1 MKILVIGASGRVGTD
16 LVKQLLADN
25 HEVIGTT
32 RQDEK
37 LFNDDNYIQLD
48 LDITA
53 KKEAIQHQI
62 EQDIDAVYFVAG
74 SGGKDVL
81 EVDLHGA
88 VKTMQAVEDKGI
100 KRYIMLS
107 TVFSLDTSK
116 WDSPGIAD
124 LKEYYICK
132 HYADQWLVNNSSLDY
147 TIVQAGAL
155 KELAATGKITINDD
169 NAGENSIEDVATT
182 LAAVLDADNTTKKVL
197 ACTTVKPQLMKR
209 LHSYSKFHATI

>member
-25 HEVIGTT
+25 HQVIGTT
-32 RQDEK
+32 RQEEK
-37 LFNDDNYIQLD
+37 LFKDDNYSQLD

-53 KKEAIQHQI
+53 EKDSIQKQI
-62 EQDIDAVYFVAG
+62 DQDIDAVYFVAG

-88 VKTMQAVEDKGI
+88 VKTIQATQDKGI

-116 WDSPGIAD
+116 WDRIAD

-132 HYADQWLVNNSSLDY
+132 HYADQWLINNSTLDY

-155 KELAATGKITINDD
+155 KEREATGKITVNNDSS
-169 NAGENSIEDVATT
+169 GENSIEDVATT
-182 LAAVLDADNTTKKVL
+182 LVAVLKADNTIK
-197 ACTTVKPQLMKR
+197 TVFSMQNGETAIDDAIAKL
-209 LHSYSKFHATI
+209 

>member
-1 MKILVIGASGRVGTD
+1 MKVLVIGASGRVGTD

-25 HEVIGTT
+25 HQVIGTT
-32 RQDEK
+32 RQEEK
-37 LFNDDNYIQLD
+37 LFSDDNYSQLD

-53 KKEAIQHQI
+53 EKDAIQSQI
-62 EQDIDAVYFVAG
+62 DQDIDAVYFVAG
-74 SGGKDVL
+74 SGGKDIL

-88 VKTMQAVEDKGI
+88 VKTMQAAQDKGI

-116 WDSPGIAD
+116 WDNPGIAD

-132 HYADQWLVNNSSLDY
+132 HYADQWLVNNSTLEY

-155 KELAATGKITINDD
+155 KERAATGKITIND
-169 NAGENSIEDVATT
+169 NSAGENSIEDVATT
-182 LAAVLDADNTTKKVL
+182 LSAVLNANNTIKKVFSIQNDET
-197 ACTTVKPQLMKR
+197 AIDKAI
-209 LHSYSKFHATI
+209 ATL

>member
-1 MKILVIGASGRVGTD
+1 MKILVIGASGRVGSD

-25 HEVIGTT
+25 HQVIGTT

-37 LFNDDNYIQLD
+37 LFSDNNYSQLD

-53 KKEAIQHQI
+53 EKDAIQQQI
-62 EQDIDAVYFVAG
+62 KSDIDAVYFVVG

-88 VKTMQAVEDKGI
+88 VKTMQAVQDKGI

-116 WDSPGIAD
+116 WNQPGIAD
-124 LKEYYICK
+124 LKEYYISK
-132 HYADQWLVNNSSLDY
+132 HYADQWLVKNSSLDY

-155 KELAATGKITINDD
+155 KERAGTGKIIINDD
-169 NAGENSIEDVATT
+169 NAGENAIEDVAMT
-182 LAAVLDADNTTKKVL
+182 LAAVLNADNTIKKVFSMHNGETAIDAAL
-197 ACTTVKPQLMKR
+197 AKL
-209 LHSYSKFHATI
+209 

>member
-25 HEVIGTT
+25 HQVIGTT
-32 RQDEK
+32 RQEEK
-37 LFNDDNYIQLD
+37 LFNDDNYSQLD

-53 KKEAIQHQI
+53 EKDAIQSQI
-62 EQDIDAVYFVAG
+62 DKDIEAVYFVAG

-88 VKTMQAVEDKGI
+88 VKTMQATEDKGI

-116 WDSPGIAD
+116 WNQPGIAD

-155 KELAATGKITINDD
+155 KERAATGKITINDD
-169 NAGENSIEDVATT
+169 NAGENSIADVATT
-182 LAAVLDADNTTKKVL
+182 LAAVLNADNTTKKVFSMHNGETAIDAAL
-197 ACTTVKPQLMKR
+197 AKL
-209 LHSYSKFHATI
+209 

>member
-25 HEVIGTT
+25 HQVIGTT
-32 RQDEK
+32 RQEEK
-37 LFNDDNYIQLD
+37 LFNDDNYSQLD

-53 KKEAIQHQI
+53 EKDAIQSQI
-62 EQDIDAVYFVAG
+62 DKDIEAVYFVAG

-88 VKTMQAVEDKGI
+88 VKTMQATEDKGI

-116 WDSPGIAD
+116 WNQPGIAD

-155 KELAATGKITINDD
+155 KERAATGKITINDD

-182 LAAVLDADNTTKKVL
+182 LAAVLNADNTTKQVFSMHNGETAIDAAL
-197 ACTTVKPQLMKR
+197 AKL
-209 LHSYSKFHATI
+209 

>member
-16 LVKQLLADN
+16 LVEQLLADD
-25 HEVIGTT
+25 HQVIGTT
-32 RQDEK
+32 RQDKK
-37 LFNDDNYIQLD
+37 LFDNDNYRQLD

-53 KKEAIQHQI
+53 EKDAIAEQI

-100 KRYIMLS
+100 KRYLMLS
-107 TVFSLDTSK
+107 TVFSLDTNK
-116 WDSPGIAD
+116 WDTPGIAD

-132 HYADQWLVNNSSLDY
+132 HYADQWLVNDSTLDY

-155 KELAATGKITINDD
+155 KERAGTGKITINDD
-169 NAGENSIEDVATT
+169 NAGENAIADVAAT
-182 LAAVLDADNTTKKVL
+182 LTAVLGANNTIKKVFSL
-197 ACTTVKPQLMKR
+197 HNGETTINEAI
-209 LHSYSKFHATI
+209 ATL

>member
-16 LVKQLLADN
+16 LVKQLLADD
-25 HEVIGTT
+25 HQVISTT
-32 RQDEK
+32 RQEKK
-37 LFNDDNYIQLD
+37 LFNDDNYSQLD

-53 KKEAIQHQI
+53 NKDTIQKQI
-62 EQDIDAVYFVAG
+62 DQDIDAVYFVAG

-88 VKTMQAVEDKGI
+88 VKTMQAVQDKGI

-116 WDSPGIAD
+116 WDNPNIAD

-132 HYADQWLVNNSSLDY
+132 HYADQWLINNSSLNY

-155 KELAATGKITINDD
+155 KERAATGKIMINDD
-169 NAGENSIEDVATT
+169 HSGENSIEDVATT
-182 LAAVLDADNTTKKVL
+182 LVAVLGASNTTKKIFSMHNGETAIEQAITKL
-197 ACTTVKPQLMKR
+197 
-209 LHSYSKFHATI
+209 

>member
-25 HEVIGTT
+25 HQVIGTT
-32 RQDEK
+32 RQEEK
-37 LFNDDNYIQLD
+37 LFDDDNYSQLD

-53 KKEAIQHQI
+53 EKDAIQSQI
-62 EQDIDAVYFVAG
+62 DKDIEAVYFVAG
-74 SGGKDVL
+74 SGGKDIL

-88 VKTMQAVEDKGI
+88 VKTMQATEDKGI

-116 WDSPGIAD
+116 WNQPGIAD

-132 HYADQWLVNNSSLDY
+132 HYADQWLVNNSNLDY

-155 KELAATGKITINDD
+155 KERAATGKITINDD
-169 NAGENSIEDVATT
+169 NAGENSIADVATT
-182 LAAVLDADNTTKKVL
+182 LAAVLNADNTNKKVFSMHNGETAIDAAL
-197 ACTTVKPQLMKR
+197 AKL
-209 LHSYSKFHATI
+209 

>member
-1 MKILVIGASGRVGTD
+1 MTMKILVIGASGRVGTD
-16 LVKQLLADN
+16 LVKQLLADD
-25 HEVIGTT
+25 HQVIGTT
-32 RQDEK
+32 RQEEK
-37 LFNDDNYIQLD
+37 LFKDDNYSQLD

-53 KKEAIQHQI
+53 EKDAIQKQI
-62 EQDIDAVYFVAG
+62 DQDIDAVYFVAG

-88 VKTMQAVEDKGI
+88 VKTVQATQDKGI

-116 WDSPGIAD
+116 WDKIAD

-132 HYADQWLVNNSSLDY
+132 HYADQWLINNSTLDY

-155 KELAATGKITINDD
+155 KEREATGKITVNNDSS
-169 NAGENSIEDVATT
+169 GENSIEDVATT
-182 LAAVLDADNTTKKVL
+182 LAAVLKADNTIK
-197 ACTTVKPQLMKR
+197 TVFSMQNGETAIDEAIAKL
-209 LHSYSKFHATI
+209 

>member
-16 LVKQLLADN
+16 LVKQLLADD
-25 HEVIGTT
+25 HQVIGTT
-32 RQDEK
+32 RQKEK
-37 LFNDDNYIQLD
+37 LFNDDNYSQLD

-53 KKEAIQHQI
+53 EKEAIQQQI
-62 EQDIDAVYFVAG
+62 EQDIDTVYFVAG

-88 VKTMQAVEDKGI
+88 VKTMQAVEDEGI

-116 WDSPGIAD
+116 WDNPGIAD

-132 HYADQWLVNNSSLDY
+132 HYADQWLVNNSTLDY

-155 KELAATGKITINDD
+155 KERAATGKITINDD
-169 NAGENSIEDVATT
+169 NAGENSIADVATT
-182 LAAVLDADNTTKKVL
+182 LAAVLNADNTTKKVFSMHNGEIAIEEAL
-197 ACTTVKPQLMKR
+197 DKL
-209 LHSYSKFHATI
+209 

>member
-16 LVKQLLADN
+16 LVEQLLADD
-25 HEVIGTT
+25 HQVIGTT
-32 RQDEK
+32 RQDKK
-37 LFNDDNYIQLD
+37 LFDNDNYRQLD

-53 KKEAIQHQI
+53 EKDAIAEQI
-62 EQDIDAVYFVAG
+62 DQDIDAVYFVAG

-107 TVFSLDTSK
+107 TVFSLDTNK
-116 WDSPGIAD
+116 WDTPGIAD

-132 HYADQWLVNNSSLDY
+132 HYADQWLVNDSTLDY

-155 KELAATGKITINDD
+155 KERAGTGKITINND
-169 NAGENSIEDVATT
+169 NAGENAIADVAAT
-182 LAAVLDADNTTKKVL
+182 LTAVLDANNTIKKVFS
-197 ACTTVKPQLMKR
+197 
-209 LHSYSKFHATI
+209 LHNGETAINEAIATL

>member
-16 LVKQLLADN
+16 LVEQLLADD
-25 HEVIGTT
+25 HQVIGTT
-32 RQDEK
+32 RQDKK
-37 LFNDDNYIQLD
+37 LFDNDNYRQLD

-53 KKEAIQHQI
+53 EKDAIAEQI

-88 VKTMQAVEDKGI
+88 VKTMQAVADKGI

-116 WDSPGIAD
+116 WDTPGIAD

-132 HYADQWLVNNSSLDY
+132 HYADQWLVNDSKLDY

-155 KELAATGKITINDD
+155 KERAGTGKITINDD
-169 NAGENSIEDVATT
+169 NAGENAIADVAAT
-182 LAAVLDADNTTKKVL
+182 LTAVLDANNTIKKVFS
-197 ACTTVKPQLMKR
+197 
-209 LHSYSKFHATI
+209 LHNGETAINEAIATL

>member
-1 MKILVIGASGRVGTD
+1 MKILVIGASGRVGSD
-16 LVKQLLADN
+16 LVKQLLVDN
-25 HEVIGTT
+25 HQVIGTT

-37 LFNDDNYIQLD
+37 LFSDNNYSQLD

-53 KKEAIQHQI
+53 EKDAIQQQI
-62 EQDIDAVYFVAG
+62 KSDIDAVYFVAG

-88 VKTMQAVEDKGI
+88 VKTMQAVQDKGI

-116 WDSPGIAD
+116 WNQPGIAD
-124 LKEYYICK
+124 LKEYYISK
-132 HYADQWLVNNSSLDY
+132 HYADQWLVKNSSLDY

-155 KELAATGKITINDD
+155 KERAGTGKNIINDD
-169 NAGENSIEDVATT
+169 NAGENAIEDVAMT
-182 LAAVLDADNTTKKVL
+182 LAAVLNADNTIKKVFSMHNGETAIDAAL
-197 ACTTVKPQLMKR
+197 AKL
-209 LHSYSKFHATI
+209 

>member
-16 LVKQLLADN
+16 LVEQLLADD
-25 HEVIGTT
+25 HQVIGTT
-32 RQDEK
+32 RQDKK
-37 LFNDDNYIQLD
+37 LFDNDNYRQLD

-53 KKEAIQHQI
+53 EKDAIAEQI

-116 WDSPGIAD
+116 WDTPGIAD

-132 HYADQWLVNNSSLDY
+132 HYADQWLVNDSTLDY

-155 KELAATGKITINDD
+155 KERAGTGKITINDD
-169 NAGENSIEDVATT
+169 NAGENAIADVAAT
-182 LAAVLDADNTTKKVL
+182 LTAVLDANNTIKKVFSL
-197 ACTTVKPQLMKR
+197 HNGETTINEAI
-209 LHSYSKFHATI
+209 ATL

>member
-155 KELAATGKITINDD
+155 KERAATGKITINDD

-182 LAAVLDADNTTKKVL
+182 LAAVLNADNTMKKVFSMHNGE
-197 ACTTVKPQLMKR
+197 TTIDEAIAQL
-209 LHSYSKFHATI
+209 

>member
-37 LFNDDNYIQLD
+37 LFNDDNYSQLD

-53 KKEAIQHQI
+53 EKDAIQKQI

-155 KELAATGKITINDD
+155 KERAATGKITINDD

-182 LAAVLDADNTTKKVL
+182 LAAVLDADNTTKKVFSMHNGET
-197 ACTTVKPQLMKR
+197 AINEAIAQL
-209 LHSYSKFHATI
+209 

>member
-16 LVKQLLADN
+16 LVEQLLADD
-25 HEVIGTT
+25 HQVIGTT
-32 RQDEK
+32 RQDKK
-37 LFNDDNYIQLD
+37 LFDSDNYRQLD

-53 KKEAIQHQI
+53 EKDAIAEQI

-107 TVFSLDTSK
+107 TVFSLDTNK
-116 WDSPGIAD
+116 WNTPSIAD

-132 HYADQWLVNNSSLDY
+132 HYADQWLVNDSTLDY

-155 KELAATGKITINDD
+155 KEHAGTGKITINDD
-169 NAGENSIEDVATT
+169 NAGENAIADVAAT
-182 LAAVLDADNTTKKVL
+182 LTAVLGANNTIKKVFS
-197 ACTTVKPQLMKR
+197 
-209 LHSYSKFHATI
+209 LHNGETAINEAIATL

>member
-16 LVKQLLADN
+16 LVKKLLADD
-25 HEVIGTT
+25 HQVIGTT
-32 RQDEK
+32 RQKEK
-37 LFNDDNYIQLD
+37 LFNDNNYSQLD
-48 LDITA
+48 LDITTE
-53 KKEAIQHQI
+53 KDAIQKQI
-62 EQDIDAVYFVAG
+62 EQDIDVVYFVAG

-116 WDSPGIAD
+116 WDNPSIAD

-132 HYADQWLVNNSSLDY
+132 HYADQWLVKNSTLDY

-182 LAAVLDADNTTKKVL
+182 LAAVLDADNTTKKVFSMHNGE
-197 ACTTVKPQLMKR
+197 TVINEAIAQL
-209 LHSYSKFHATI
+209 

>member
-1 MKILVIGASGRVGTD
+1 MKVLVIGASGRVGTD

-37 LFNDDNYIQLD
+37 LFNDDNYSQLD

-53 KKEAIQHQI
+53 EKEAIQHQI

-132 HYADQWLVNNSSLDY
+132 HYADQWLIHNSSLDY

-155 KELAATGKITINDD
+155 KERTATGKITINDD
-169 NAGENSIEDVATT
+169 NSGENSIEDVATT
-182 LAAVLDADNTTKKVL
+182 LAAVLNADNSIN
-197 ACTTVKPQLMKR
+197 TVFSMHNGDTNIAEAIAKL
-209 LHSYSKFHATI
+209 

>member
-1 MKILVIGASGRVGTD
+1 MKILVIGASGRVGSD

-25 HEVIGTT
+25 HQVIGTT

-37 LFNDDNYIQLD
+37 LFSDNNYSQLD

-53 KKEAIQHQI
+53 EKDVIQQQI
-62 EQDIDAVYFVAG
+62 KSDIDAVYFVAG

-88 VKTMQAVEDKGI
+88 VKTMQAVQDKGI

-116 WDSPGIAD
+116 WNQPGIAD
-124 LKEYYICK
+124 LKEYYISK
-132 HYADQWLVNNSSLDY
+132 HYADQWLVKNSSLDY

-155 KELAATGKITINDD
+155 KERAGTGKIIINDD
-169 NAGENSIEDVATT
+169 NAGENAIEDVAMT
-182 LAAVLDADNTTKKVL
+182 LAAVLNADNTIKKVFSMHNGETAIDAAL
-197 ACTTVKPQLMKR
+197 AKL
-209 LHSYSKFHATI
+209 

>member
-1 MKILVIGASGRVGTD
+1 MKILVIGASGRVGSD

-25 HEVIGTT
+25 HQVVGTT
-32 RQDEK
+32 RQEEK
-37 LFNDDNYIQLD
+37 LFDDKNYRQLD

-53 KKEAIQHQI
+53 HKDAIQKQI
-62 EQDIDAVYFVAG
+62 DKDIDAVYFVAG

-88 VKTMQAVEDKGI
+88 VKTIQAVQDKGI

-116 WDSPGIAD
+116 WDSPGIGD
-124 LKEYYICK
+124 LKQYYICK
-132 HYADQWLVNNSSLDY
+132 HYADQWLVNDSNLDY

-155 KELAATGKITINDD
+155 KERAATGKVAINDD

-182 LAAVLDADNTTKKVL
+182 LAAVLNADNTINKVFSMHNGETAINDAIAKL
-197 ACTTVKPQLMKR
+197 
-209 LHSYSKFHATI
+209 

>member
-16 LVKQLLADN
+16 LVEQLLADD
-25 HEVIGTT
+25 HQVIGTT
-32 RQDEK
+32 RQDKK
-37 LFNDDNYIQLD
+37 LFDNDNYRQLA

-53 KKEAIQHQI
+53 EKDAIAEQI

-116 WDSPGIAD
+116 WDTPGIAD

-132 HYADQWLVNNSSLDY
+132 HYADQWLVNDSTLDY

-155 KELAATGKITINDD
+155 KERAGTGKITINDD
-169 NAGENSIEDVATT
+169 NAGENAIADVAAT
-182 LAAVLDADNTTKKVL
+182 LTAVLDANNTIKKVFS
-197 ACTTVKPQLMKR
+197 
-209 LHSYSKFHATI
+209 LHNGETAINEAIATL

>member
-25 HEVIGTT
+25 HQVIGTT
-32 RQDEK
+32 RQKEK
-37 LFNDDNYIQLD
+37 LFDDDNYSQLD

-53 KKEAIQHQI
+53 EKEVLQKQI
-62 EQDIDAVYFVAG
+62 DQDIDAVYFVAG

-116 WDSPGIAD
+116 WDNDGIAD

-132 HYADQWLVNNSSLDY
+132 HYADQWLINNSSLDY

-155 KELAATGKITINDD
+155 KEREATGKITVNDD
-169 NAGENSIEDVATT
+169 NAGENSIADVAAT
-182 LAAVLDADNTTKKVL
+182 LVAVLNANNTIKKVFNMHNGET
-197 ACTTVKPQLMKR
+197 AIDEAIAQL
-209 LHSYSKFHATI
+209 S